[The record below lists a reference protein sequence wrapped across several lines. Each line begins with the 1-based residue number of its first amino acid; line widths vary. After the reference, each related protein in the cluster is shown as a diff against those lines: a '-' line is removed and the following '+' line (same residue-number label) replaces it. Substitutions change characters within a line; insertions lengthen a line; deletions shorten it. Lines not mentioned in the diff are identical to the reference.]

1 MRRLSSVI
9 RPSLDR
15 WLTLGMVVLTV
26 LVVAWV
32 WVHVRDGGK
41 VPWGAVVVWG
51 IVGMAQLL
59 ARSRRALAYDVV
71 DEAWADGGELLLKR
85 AGQTIRM
92 SLTNVAAVDADRW
105 SRLVTLDLCLPC
117 AFGSRIRFFVAP
129 RRIRDIGAELRQR
142 LVEVRRNA

>member
-41 VPWGAVVVWG
+41 VPWGAVAVWG

-59 ARSRRALAYDVV
+59 AHDVV

-105 SRLVTLDLCLPC
+105 SRLVTLDLCL
-117 AFGSRIRFFVAP
+117 
-129 RRIRDIGAELRQR
+129 
-142 LVEVRRNA
+142 